1 MLTIVK
7 LIIFY
12 FGYQLGFSVVAMLV
26 SKYIAPMDLTMT
38 TSVAMVASTVVMM
51 WHLLHFKYVDLSRD
65 KYREV
70 SRQVLLVSI
79 VFVFAAMYVLNLL
92 IEQAGIPNTMED
104 TFIEMSR
111 NPLGLLS
118 IALLAPILEE
128 MLFRGSIEGYLLKAW
143 KSPWGAIIVSSLI
156 FGVVHMNPAQ
166 IPFAFLLGVMFG
178 WLYYR
183 TGSLLPGII
192 GHVLNNSVAAVNM
205 ILYGDIP
212 LEEQVQDTEMMWLW
226 AAVAAV
232 VFLLAT
238 LWLNRRLGAGIP
250 VGEAKTPTGSIEE
263 PVASPEDPVVSPEVP
278 VVKSRENRDADGYQR
293 SER

>member
-1 MLTIVK
+1 MLTTIK
-7 LIIFY
+7 LIIYY
-12 FGYQLGFSVVAMLV
+12 FGYQLGFSAVAMLV
-26 SKYIAPMDLTMT
+26 SRFIAPMDPVMT

-51 WHLLHFKYVDLSRD
+51 WHLLHFEYVDLKRD
-65 KYREV
+65 KYKEV
-70 SRQVLLVSI
+70 SRQVLLVST

-92 IEQAGIPNTMED
+92 IEQVGIPNTMED

-118 IALLAPILEE
+118 IALLTPILEE
-128 MLFRGSIEGYLLKAW
+128 MLFRGAIEGRLLRMW
-143 KSPWGAIIVSSLI
+143 QNPWGAIIVSSLV

-212 LEEQVQDTEMMWLW
+212 LEEQVQDEAMMWTW
-226 AAVAAV
+226 AAIATVAFV
-232 VFLLAT
+232 LAT
-238 LWLNRRLGAGIP
+238 LWLHRRLGVGILAM
-250 VGEAKTPTGSIEE
+250 EAETRTVSAEE
-263 PVASPEDPVVSPEVP
+263 PSMQ
-278 VVKSRENRDADGYQR
+278 SRENRDADGYQR
-293 SER
+293 SEK

>member
-7 LIIFY
+7 LIIYY

-143 KSPWGAIIVSSLI
+143 KSPWGAIIVSSLV

-212 LEEQVQDTEMMWLW
+212 LEEQVQDEAMMWTW
-226 AAVAAV
+226 AAIATVAFV
-232 VFLLAT
+232 LAT

>member
-7 LIIFY
+7 LIIYY

-26 SKYIAPMDLTMT
+26 SRFIAPMDPVMT

-51 WHLLHFKYVDLSRD
+51 WHLLHFEYVDLKPD
-65 KYREV
+65 KYKEV
-70 SRQVLLVSI
+70 SRQVLLVST

-92 IEQAGIPNTMED
+92 IEQVGIPNTMED

-128 MLFRGSIEGYLLKAW
+128 MLFRGAIEGRLLRMW
-143 KSPWGAIIVSSLI
+143 QNPWGAIIVSSLV

-212 LEEQVQDTEMMWLW
+212 LEEQVQDEAMMWTW
-226 AAVAAV
+226 AAIATVAFV
-232 VFLLAT
+232 LAA
-238 LWLNRRLGAGIP
+238 LWLHRRLG
-250 VGEAKTPTGSIEE
+250 VGVLAMEAETRTVSAEE
-263 PVASPEDPVVSPEVP
+263 PAVRPEEQVVNPEEP
-278 VVKSRENRDADGYQR
+278 AMQSRENRDADGYQR
-293 SER
+293 SEK

>member
-1 MLTIVK
+1 MLTIIK
-7 LIIFY
+7 LIIYY
-12 FGYQLGFSVVAMLV
+12 FGYQLGFSAVAMLV
-26 SKYIAPMDLTMT
+26 SRFIAPMDPVMT

-51 WHLLHFKYVDLSRD
+51 WHLLHFEYVDLKRD
-65 KYREV
+65 KYKEV
-70 SRQVLLVSI
+70 SRQVLLVST

-92 IEQAGIPNTMED
+92 IEQVGIPNTMED

-128 MLFRGSIEGYLLKAW
+128 MLFRGAIEGRLLRMW
-143 KSPWGAIIVSSLI
+143 QNPWGAIIVSSLV

-166 IPFAFLLGVMFG
+166 IPFAILLGVMFG

-212 LEEQVQDTEMMWLW
+212 LEEQVQDEAMMWTW
-226 AAVAAV
+226 AAIATVAFV
-232 VFLLAT
+232 LAT
-238 LWLNRRLGAGIP
+238 LWLHRRLGVGILAM
-250 VGEAKTPTGSIEE
+250 EAETRTVSAEE
-263 PVASPEDPVVSPEVP
+263 PSMQ
-278 VVKSRENRDADGYQR
+278 SRENRDADGYQR
-293 SER
+293 SEK

>member
-1 MLTIVK
+1 MTTIK
-7 LIIFY
+7 LILYY
-12 FGYQLGFSVVAMLV
+12 FGYQLGFSAVAMLV
-26 SKYIAPMDLTMT
+26 SRFIAPMDPVMT
-38 TSVAMVASTVVMM
+38 TSVAMVASTVMMM
-51 WHLLHFKYVDLSRD
+51 WHLLHFEYVDFTRD
-65 KYREV
+65 KYKEV
-70 SRQVLLVSI
+70 SRQVLLVSA

-104 TFIEMSR
+104 TFIKMSR

-128 MLFRGSIEGYLLKAW
+128 MLFRGAIEGRLLRMW
-143 KSPWGAIIVSSLI
+143 QNPWGAIIVSSLV

-212 LEEQVQDTEMMWLW
+212 LEEQVQDTEMMWTW
-226 AAVAAV
+226 AAIATVAFV
-232 VFLLAT
+232 LAT
-238 LWLNRRLGAGIP
+238 LWLNRRLGNKPMP
-250 VGEAKTPTGSIEE
+250 VGGK
-263 PVASPEDPVVSPEVP
+263 EVDGANGCD
-278 VVKSRENRDADGYQR
+278 SDGYLR
-293 SER
+293 SEK

>member
-7 LIIFY
+7 LIIYY
-12 FGYQLGFSVVAMLV
+12 FGYQLGFSAVAMLV
-26 SKYIAPMDLTMT
+26 SRFIVPMDMATMT
-38 TSVAMVASTVVMM
+38 SLAMVASTLVMM
-51 WHLLHFKYVDLSRD
+51 WHLLHFKYVDLSKD
-65 KYREV
+65 KFRGV
-70 SRQVLLVSI
+70 GWQVMLVSV

-92 IEQAGIPNTMED
+92 IEQIGLPNSNEEA
-104 TFIEMSR
+104 FIAMSR

-128 MLFRGSIEGYLLKAW
+128 LLFRGAIEGNLLREW
-143 KSPWGAIIVSSLI
+143 RSPWGAIVVSSLI

-166 IPFAFLLGVMFG
+166 IPFAFLLGMMFG

-183 TGSLLPGII
+183 TGSLLPGVV

-205 ILYGDIP
+205 ILYGDAT
-212 LEEQVQDTEMMWLW
+212 LEEQVQDEVMMWAW
-226 AAVAAV
+226 AGIAV
-232 VFLLAT
+232 VAFLLSA

-250 VGEAKTPTGSIEE
+250 VGEGKTPTGSIEE

>member
-7 LIIFY
+7 LIIYY
-12 FGYQLGFSVVAMLV
+12 FGYQLGFSAVAMLI
-26 SKYIAPMDLTMT
+26 SRFIAPMDPVMT
-38 TSVAMVASTVVMM
+38 TSVAMVASTVMMM
-51 WHLLHFKYVDLSRD
+51 WHLLHFEYVDLKRD
-65 KYREV
+65 KYKEV
-70 SRQVLLVSI
+70 SRQVLLVSA

-128 MLFRGSIEGYLLKAW
+128 MLFRGAIEGRLLRMW
-143 KSPWGAIIVSSLI
+143 QNPWGAIIVSSLV

-212 LEEQVQDTEMMWLW
+212 LEEQVQDTEMMWIW
-226 AAVAAV
+226 AAIATVAFV
-232 VFLLAT
+232 LAT
-238 LWLNRRLGAGIP
+238 LWLNRRLGNKPMP
-250 VGEAKTPTGSIEE
+250 VGGK
-263 PVASPEDPVVSPEVP
+263 EVDGANGCD
-278 VVKSRENRDADGYQR
+278 SDGYLR
-293 SER
+293 SEK

>member
-7 LIIFY
+7 LIIYY
-12 FGYQLGFSVVAMLV
+12 FGYQLGFSAVAMLV
-26 SKYIAPMDLTMT
+26 SRFIVPMDMATMT
-38 TSVAMVASTVVMM
+38 SLAMVASTLVMM
-51 WHLLHFKYVDLSRD
+51 WHLLHFKYVDLSKD
-65 KYREV
+65 KFRGV
-70 SRQVLLVSI
+70 GWQVMLVSV
-79 VFVFAAMYVLNLL
+79 VFVFSAMYVLNLL
-92 IEQAGIPNTMED
+92 IEQIGLPNSNEEA
-104 TFIEMSR
+104 FIAMSR

-128 MLFRGSIEGYLLKAW
+128 LLFRSAIEGYLLREW
-143 KSPWGAIIVSSLI
+143 RSPWGAIVVSSLI

-166 IPFAFLLGVMFG
+166 IPFAFLLGMMFG

-183 TGSLLPGII
+183 TGSLLPGVV

-205 ILYGDIP
+205 ILYGDAT
-212 LEEQVQDTEMMWLW
+212 LEEQVQDEVMMWAW
-226 AAVAAV
+226 AGIAV
-232 VFLLAT
+232 VAFLLSA

-250 VGEAKTPTGSIEE
+250 VGEGKTPTGSIEE

>member
-1 MLTIVK
+1 MLTTIK
-7 LIIFY
+7 LILYY

-51 WHLLHFKYVDLSRD
+51 WHLLHFKYVDLTRD
-65 KYREV
+65 KHKEV
-70 SRQVLLVSI
+70 SRQVLLVSA

-92 IEQAGIPNTMED
+92 IEQVGIPNTMED

-128 MLFRGSIEGYLLKAW
+128 MLFRGSIEGHLLNTW
-143 KSPWGAIIVSSLI
+143 QNPWGAIIVSSLV

-212 LEEQVQDTEMMWLW
+212 LEEQVQDEAMMWTW
-226 AAVAAV
+226 AAIATVAFV
-232 VFLLAT
+232 LAT
-238 LWLNRRLGAGIP
+238 LWLHRRLG
-250 VGEAKTPTGSIEE
+250 VGLLAMEAETRTVSAEE
-263 PVASPEDPVVSPEVP
+263 PTVRPEEPAKSPEEPAMQ
-278 VVKSRENRDADGYQR
+278 SRENRDADGYQR
-293 SER
+293 SEK

>member
-7 LIIFY
+7 LIIYY
-12 FGYQLGFSVVAMLV
+12 FGYQLGFSVVAMLA

-38 TSVAMVASTVVMM
+38 TSVAMVTSTVVMM

-92 IEQAGIPNTMED
+92 IEKAGIPNTMED

-143 KSPWGAIIVSSLI
+143 KSPWGAIIVSSLV

-212 LEEQVQDTEMMWLW
+212 LEEQVQDETMMWTW
-226 AAVAAV
+226 AAIATVAFV
-232 VFLLAT
+232 LAT

-263 PVASPEDPVVSPEVP
+263 PVANPEDPVVSPEVP